1 MIKTCAWMLLNFSVL
16 FATETA
22 FAKLPSADMSS
33 QGETT
38 HFEVIGQKSWD
49 YTLTKKQE
57 GGKTFFEMVLPA
69 LDEASTSR
77 LDKFK
82 SPLIQN
88 VEISKNG
95 PDGKAVVKFYTAN
108 GQVDSFDYLTDEPS
122 RLIVD
127 FFPGTGADSTTKTIQ
142 AVTPA
147 IEKSEIQSALPKKGK
162 ILTKVNTEKVDRKP
176 TSADFLSIDP
186 ESSQFSAGVSANGNR
201 GLFDGGDSAYER
213 FSMKD
218 HEIKEEAIIKSKEN
232 FYIPFPMLDN
242 ELVQWTKMKAN
253 PPSYEIIPESTD
265 ENKHARLLTT
275 LFGNK
280 RFNVFLKTA
289 DWFLKNYPES
299 KYKDMV
305 MYMQGD
311 VYYQLYIKDKNP
323 QDYEMATIRYQDA
336 IKAFPQSTLAERNS
350 IFLGFLALDR
360 GDSLGAIRLFNDHIN
375 RKDYDKRMSKDLARL
390 GMAAAFLKLNKFED
404 AMNEYDK
411 VESQS
416 QFKELKTEAGY
427 RKGDVMIKK
436 KDYAAAVE
444 LYRRALSKFPEGQS
458 EYPNAYFN
466 QGEALFGGS
475 KYREA
480 LDVFRDF
487 VRKFPTQSQAPFAMT
502 RIGELLEILG
512 ADQTRVMGAY
522 LETQF
527 RYGDSPK
534 AVIARL
540 HALSTRMKNMGD
552 KELDEAVKKISEMN
566 KKSELAQLDE
576 FASIMM
582 ADGYSKRGNFQKAI
596 DILTNYYQV
605 NPSVQDNK
613 HVTRRIVAN
622 INEKIRHEVSQGNFM
637 KALQTHKQYADNWLK
652 KSSRIDTKFFL
663 GQAFEQ
669 AGTDKQ
675 AENYYLDVL
684 NRMYSV
690 RGTPQAKE
698 IEITQYVPST
708 EELNLRLAAVVANQG
723 RVNQAYEYLKEIK
736 HPEKLSEGKQ
746 IERIAL
752 AVKLLD
758 NRGDT
763 DSAIRYLTELLRE
776 WKGEPQLVAEPYLR
790 LAELEAKMHRFDD
803 AIRSLEKV
811 DTLQSDSKKVKE
823 DVHAKS
829 LEMAGNLYL
838 QKGQKDRAISAYE
851 KLLNEYESKR
861 PLASLRYKLGDILF
875 QKGEVQKAADVWAK
889 IEGKQSELWQ
899 KLAQEQLKNSEWNA
913 DYKKYIK
920 RIPAM
925 YKDEKSEGR
934 TTQ

>member
-1 MIKTCAWMLLNFSVL
+1 MTKNYAWMLFILLVL
-16 FATETA
+16 FTSSSA
-22 FAKLPSADMSS
+22 FAKLPSADITS

-49 YTLTKKQE
+49 YTLNKKKE
-57 GGKTFFEMVLPA
+57 GEKVYFEMTLPA
-69 LDEASTSR
+69 VDEASISR
-77 LDKFK
+77 LAKFK

-88 VEISKNG
+88 IEISKNG
-95 PDGKAVVKFYTAN
+95 PDGKAVIKFFAISS
-108 GQVDSFDYLTDEPS
+108 QVDSFDYLTDEPS

-127 FFPGTGADSTTKTIQ
+127 FFPGGNADTTAAKTNGETSMTDTVKKAPTKKLKNSTN
-142 AVTPA
+142 V
-147 IEKSEIQSALPKKGK
+147 KSEDI
-162 ILTKVNTEKVDRKP
+162 ERKP
-176 TSADFLSIDP
+176 SSADFLTIDP
-186 ESSQFSAGVSANGNR
+186 DAPSTAIGVATGGNR
-201 GLFDGGDSAYER
+201 GLFDGGDETYER
-213 FSMKD
+213 FTMKD
-218 HEIKEEAIIKSKEN
+218 HEIKEDAIIKSREN

-242 ELVQWTKMKAN
+242 ELAQWTKMKEN
-253 PPSYEIIPESTD
+253 PPTYEILPEDSD

-275 LFGNK
+275 LFGNN

-289 DWFLKNYPES
+289 DWFLKNYPDS

-311 VYYQLYIKDKNP
+311 VYYQLYVKDKNP
-323 QDYEMATIRYQDA
+323 RDYEMATIKYQDA
-336 IKAFPQSTLAERNS
+336 IKSFPQSPLAERTS

-360 GDSLGAIRLFNDHIN
+360 GDSLGAIRLFNDHIV
-375 RKDYDKRMSKDLARL
+375 RKEYEKRMSKDLARL

-416 QFKELKTEAGY
+416 PFKELKTEAAY

-436 KDYAAAVE
+436 KDYAAAVD
-444 LYRRALSKFPEGQS
+444 LYKRALKKFPEGQS

-466 QGEALFGGS
+466 QGEALFGGQ

-480 LDVFRDF
+480 LDVFREF
-487 VRKFPTQSQAPFAMT
+487 VRKFPTQSQAPYGMT

-552 KELDEAVKKISEMN
+552 KELEEAVKKIAELT
-566 KKSELAQLDE
+566 KKSDLAQLDE

-582 ADGYSKRGNFQKAI
+582 ADGYTKRGNFQKAI
-596 DILTNYYQV
+596 DILQNYYVV

-613 HVTRRIVAN
+613 HVTRRIISN
-622 INEKIRHEVSQGNFM
+622 INEKIRHEVNQGKFIQ
-637 KALQTHKQYADNWLK
+637 ALQTHKKFSDNWLK
-652 KSSRIDTKFFL
+652 KSSRIDTKYFL

-669 AGTDKQ
+669 AGADKES
-675 AENYYLDVL
+675 ENYYLDVL
-684 NRMYSV
+684 NRLYAV
-690 RGTPQAKE
+690 RGTSQAKE

-708 EELNLRLAAVVANQG
+708 EELNLRLAAVTANQG
-723 RVNQAYEYLKEIK
+723 KANQAYEYLREIK
-736 HPEKLSEGKQ
+736 HPEKLSEAKQ

-758 NRGDT
+758 HRGDSN
-763 DSAIRYLTELLRE
+763 SAIRYLTELLRE
-776 WKGEPQLVAEPYLR
+776 WKGEPQLVSEPYLR
-790 LAELEAKMHRFDD
+790 LAELENKGGRIDD
-803 AIRSLEKV
+803 AIRSLEKI

-823 DVHAKS
+823 EVHAKA
-829 LEMAGNLYL
+829 LEMVGNLYL
-838 QKGQKDRAISAYE
+838 QKGNKEKAIAAYE
-851 KLLNEYESKR
+851 KLLNTYESKR

-875 QKGEVQKAADVWAK
+875 QKGEVQKASDVWEK
-889 IEGKQSELWQ
+889 IEGPQSEMWQ
-899 KLAQEQLKNSEWNA
+899 KLAQEQLKNSEWRT

-925 YKDEKSEGR
+925 YKDEKAEGR
-934 TTQ
+934 ATQ